1 MEYTMEYTRL
11 DLSHKALLEPF
22 TKQTGRWLSD
32 TNFTNMFM
40 WRHSREISFCI
51 FNNQLIIQTQ
61 YPTQTPFVFYPLGQG
76 DKQGDKKPI
85 ITALIEHYASL
96 GVALEFHSLQNDEV
110 ESLQRDFPNR
120 FEFTQRR
127 DRFEYIY
134 NTQEL
139 IELSGR
145 KFHKKKNHL
154 NRFYLQYPNVCFES
168 LGAENIEE
176 VLRIN
181 NQWFKASM
189 EAKQGDS
196 KQGENDKGLYYENL
210 GINDALANFETLGLS
225 GGLLRN
231 EGEIIAFSF
240 GEMLDSKMALIHIEK
255 ANIAFSGAYQAINQ
269 ALLKHKFANSLYAN
283 REEDLGIE
291 GLRKAKLSY
300 QPSFLLE
307 KYDARLRD

>member
-1 MEYTMEYTRL
+1 MEYTKL
-11 DLSHKALLEPF
+11 DLSHKSLLEPF
-22 TKQTGRWLSD
+22 TKQSERWLSD

-51 FNNQLIIQTQ
+51 FDNQLVIQTQ
-61 YPTQTPFVFYPLGQG
+61 YPLQTPFIFYPLGQG
-76 DKQGDKKPI
+76 EKKPI
-85 ITALIEHYASL
+85 INSLIEYYANL
-96 GVALEFHSLQNDEV
+96 GLTLEFHSLQLDEV
-110 ESLQRDFPNR
+110 ESLQKDFPNR

-168 LGAENIEE
+168 LGTENIDELLA
-176 VLRIN
+176 VN
-181 NQWFKASM
+181 NQWFNTAM
-189 EAKQGDS
+189 ET
-196 KQGENDKGLYYENL
+196 KQGEYDKGLYYENL
-210 GINDALANFETLGLS
+210 GINDALQNFEALGLG

-240 GEMLDSKMALIHIEK
+240 GEELDSKMALIHIEK
-255 ANIAFSGAYQAINQ
+255 ANIVFNGAYQAINQ
-269 ALLKHKFANSLYAN
+269 ALLKHKFAHLCYVN

-307 KYDARLRD
+307 KYDAKLRD

>member
-1 MEYTMEYTRL
+1 MEYTKL
-11 DLSHKALLEPF
+11 DLSHKSLLEPF
-22 TKQTGRWLSD
+22 TKQEGRWLSD

-51 FNNQLIIQTQ
+51 FDNQLIIQTQ
-61 YPTQTPFVFYPLGQG
+61 YPLQTPFVFYPLGQG
-76 DKQGDKKPI
+76 EKKPT

-96 GVALEFHSLQNDEV
+96 GLALEFHSLQIDEV
-110 ESLQRDFPNR
+110 ESLQRDFPEC
-120 FEFTQRR
+120 FEFSQRR

-154 NRFYLQYPNVCFES
+154 NRFYLQYPNACFES
-168 LGAENIEE
+168 LGQENVDE
-176 VLRIN
+176 VLNIN
-181 NQWFKASM
+181 NQWFQASL
-189 EAKQGDS
+189 ES
-196 KQGENDKGLYYENL
+196 KQNDKGLYYENL
-210 GINDALANFETLGLS
+210 GINDALANFKTLGLS

-231 EGEIIAFSF
+231 DGEIIAFSF
-240 GEMLDSKMALIHIEK
+240 GEELDSKIALIHIEK

-269 ALLKHKFANSLYAN
+269 ALLKHKFAHLLYAN

>member
-1 MEYTMEYTRL
+1 MEYTRL

-22 TKQTGRWLSD
+22 TKQEGRWLSD

-40 WRHSREISFCI
+40 WRHSREILFCI
-51 FNNQLIIQTQ
+51 FDNQLIIQTQ

-76 DKQGDKKPI
+76 DKKPI

-96 GVALEFHSLQNDEV
+96 GLNLEFHSLQKDEA

-154 NRFYLQYPNVCFES
+154 NRFYLQYPNACFES

-181 NQWFKASM
+181 NQWFQASV
-189 EAKQGDS
+189 ES
-196 KQGENDKGLYYENL
+196 KQNDKGLYYENL

-307 KYDARLRD
+307 KYDARFRD

>member
-1 MEYTMEYTRL
+1 MEYTKL
-11 DLSHKALLEPF
+11 DLSHKPLLESF
-22 TKQTGRWLSD
+22 TKQNGRWLSD

-40 WRHSREISFCI
+40 WRHSRDISFCI

-61 YPTQTPFVFYPLGQG
+61 YPTQTPFIFYPLGQG
-76 DKQGDKKPI
+76 EKKPI
-85 ITALIEHYASL
+85 INSLIEYYATL
-96 GVALEFHSLQNDEV
+96 GLDLEIHSLQKDEA
-110 ESLQRDFPNR
+110 ESLQRDFPER

-154 NRFYLQYPNVCFES
+154 NRFYLQYPNACFES
-168 LGAENIEE
+168 LGAENLGE
-176 VLRIN
+176 VLSVN
-181 NQWFKASM
+181 NQWFNAAM
-189 EAKQGDS
+189 EAKQGERD
-196 KQGENDKGLYYENL
+196 EGLYYENL
-210 GINDALANFETLGLS
+210 GINDALANFEILGLS

-240 GEMLDSKMALIHIEK
+240 GEELDSKMALIHIEK
-255 ANIAFSGAYQAINQ
+255 ANITFSGAYQAINQ
-269 ALLKHKFANSLYAN
+269 ALLKNKFAHCLYVN

-307 KYDARLRD
+307 KYDARLRV

>member
-1 MEYTMEYTRL
+1 MEYTRL

-22 TKQTGRWLSD
+22 TKQSGRWLSD
-32 TNFTNMFM
+32 TNFTNIFM
-40 WRHSREISFCI
+40 WRHSREILFCI
-51 FNNQLIIQTQ
+51 FDNQLIIQTQ

-76 DKQGDKKPI
+76 DKKPI

-96 GVALEFHSLQNDEV
+96 GLNLEFHSLQKDEA

-154 NRFYLQYPNVCFES
+154 NRFYLQYPNACFES

-181 NQWFKASM
+181 NQWFQASV
-189 EAKQGDS
+189 ES
-196 KQGENDKGLYYENL
+196 KQNDKGLYYENL

-269 ALLKHKFANSLYAN
+269 ALLKHKFANSLYTN